1 VQPART
7 KVLPVGRKV
16 HPRLLFWGGVF
27 GLLLLLPLAQPPVES
42 VEAVEGPRRHTV
54 KIGDTL
60 SSIALSYGVAIDEL
74 VSLNNITNPNRI
86 SEGATLKLPTG
97 AGASGKREYI
107 VRPGDTLSSIAA
119 ANGTTIAA
127 ILEHNQ
133 LEDPHRLKVGQQIVL
148 PAGPSPS
155 ASPAAGTPRPSSSAP
170 AVGSAQSAIQKLI
183 QTRVP
188 QGARVGILAVNLP
201 TGERVE
207 HRAWET
213 FPAASVAK
221 LAVLVEVQKQIAAGS
236 LEVSDAIRNDMRN
249 MIVLSDNQAANRLI
263 GRVGSGKINATMAQL
278 GFKSTVLRNLFE
290 GAALPG
296 FNGQLNQT
304 SPGDM
309 VALLTRITT
318 EQLVSPASSRAM
330 RDLLLATR
338 DTSRLPRLL
347 PAEARIAH
355 KSGWYQGVS
364 NDVGIVYTPAGRFVV
379 AVFTSGSDD
388 AEGESRFIA
397 EVGQTLYK
405 AWSQKSS

>member
-1 VQPART
+1 
-7 KVLPVGRKV
+7 VGFKF
-16 HPRLLFWGGVF
+16 HSRLLFWGAIF

-42 VEAVEGPRRHTV
+42 VEAIEGPSRHVV
-54 KIGDTL
+54 KPGDTL
-60 SSIALSYGVAIDEL
+60 STIALDYGVPIDEL
-74 VSLNNITNPNRI
+74 AALNGISDPNRI
-86 SEGATLKLPTG
+86 SEGSALKLPTG

-107 VRPGDTLSSIAA
+107 IRPGDTLSSISI
-119 ANGTTIAA
+119 ANGITLAA
-127 ILEHNQ
+127 IKELNQ
-133 LEDPHRLKVGQQIVL
+133 LEDPDRLRVGQRILL
-148 PAGPSPS
+148 PQGSLAS
-155 ASPAAGTPRPSSSAP
+155 ANPPAATAKPTTAAPTVGTAQA
-170 AVGSAQSAIQKLI
+170 AVLNLI

-188 QGARVGILAVNLP
+188 EGARVGIMAVNLN

-207 HRAWET
+207 HRAWES
-213 FPAASVAK
+213 FPSASVDK
-221 LAVLVEVQKQIAAGS
+221 LAVLVEVQRQIEAGT
-236 LEVSDAIRNDMRN
+236 LNLTDAIRNDMRN

-263 GRVGSGKINATMAQL
+263 NQVSSAKINATMAQL

-309 VALLTRITT
+309 VGLLTRMSN
-318 EQLVSPASSRAM
+318 EQLISPASSRAM

-338 DTSRLPRLL
+338 DTSRLPGLL
-347 PAEARIAH
+347 PSGVRVAH

-364 NDVGIVYTPAGRFVV
+364 NDVGIVYTPSGRFIA

-388 AEGESRFIA
+388 SASESQFIA

-405 AWSQKSS
+405 AWTQKSS

>member
-1 VQPART
+1 VP
-7 KVLPVGRKV
+7 PKV
-16 HPRLLFWGGVF
+16 HRRLLFWGGVF

-42 VEAVEGPRRHTV
+42 VQAVEGPRRHIV

-60 SSIALSYGVAIDEL
+60 SSIALGYGVAIDEL
-74 VSLNNITNPNRI
+74 ISLNSITNPNRI
-86 SEGATLKLPTG
+86 AEGATLKLPTG

-107 VRPGDTLSSIAA
+107 VRSGDTLSSIAS

-127 ILEHNQ
+127 IVQNNQ
-133 LEDPHRLKVGQQIVL
+133 LENPDQLRVGQQIVL
-148 PAGPSPS
+148 PTNSSGPPSPPS
-155 ASPAAGTPRPSSSAP
+155 ATARAATTA
-170 AVGSAQSAIQKLI
+170 ATVGSAQSAIQKLI
-183 QTRVP
+183 QTSVP
-188 QGARVGILAVNLP
+188 EGARVGILAVNLT

-207 HRAWET
+207 HRPWET

-221 LAVLVEVQKQIAAGS
+221 LAVLVEAQRQIEAGT

-263 GRVGSGKINATMAQL
+263 NRLGSTKINATMAQL
-278 GFKSTVLRNLFE
+278 GFKSTILRNFFE
-290 GAALPG
+290 GAALPS

-318 EQLVSPASSRAM
+318 EQLISPTSSRAM
-330 RDLLLATR
+330 RDLMLATR

-347 PAEARIAH
+347 PTEARVAH

-364 NDVGIVYTPAGRFVV
+364 NDVGIVYSPLGKFVV
-379 AVFTSGSDD
+379 AVFTNGSDD
-388 AEGESRFIA
+388 SAGESKFIA

-405 AWSQKSS
+405 TWGQRS